1 MTRSV
6 RAEFFA
12 RVLRFEETGVVLAL
26 IALTILFSSLSA
38 EFMTLQTWGNILSFA
53 VVIGVIALGATLLM
67 IAGEY
72 DLSVGSNTAVA
83 GMIFAM
89 GVETWQQNSYAMMAL
104 ALAASTLLGFVN
116 GLVTLTTRIPSF
128 ITTLGALFVWRG
140 AVLAVSG
147 GTPVSL
153 SSARSGAMTWFGTNL
168 GNGFYSAVLWW
179 IGLAIVLSWVL
190 KNTRFGNHMFATG
203 GDADAARSMGV
214 NTTRIKLLTFTLCGF
229 LAGLAGVILFSVLPD
244 LSPTSGESYEL
255 YAIAAAV
262 IGGTALSGGSG
273 TILGTLLGTLL
284 MGVVQTGLVHAKVE
298 NYWFRTFVGLML
310 VLAVILNVRIKV
322 WVERLSR

>member
-1 MTRSV
+1 
-6 RAEFFA
+6 
-12 RVLRFEETGVVLAL
+12 
-26 IALTILFSSLSA
+26 
-38 EFMTLQTWGNILSFA
+38 
-53 VVIGVIALGATLLM
+53 
-67 IAGEY
+67 
-72 DLSVGSNTAVA
+72 
-83 GMIFAM
+83 
-89 GVETWQQNSYAMMAL
+89 
-104 ALAASTLLGFVN
+104 
-116 GLVTLTTRIPSF
+116 
-128 ITTLGALFVWRG
+128 
-140 AVLAVSG
+140 
-147 GTPVSL
+147 
-153 SSARSGAMTWFGTNL
+153 MTWFGTNL

-190 KNTRFGNHMFATG
+190 RNTRFGNHVFATG

-298 NYWFRTFVGLML
+298 NYWFRTFVGIML

-322 WVERLSR
+322 WMERLSR

>member
-1 MTRSV
+1 M
-6 RAEFFA
+6 
-12 RVLRFEETGVVLAL
+12 LAL
-26 IALTILFSSLSA
+26 IALTLLFSSLSP

-89 GVETWQQNSYAMMAL
+89 GVETWQQSSYAMMAL
-104 ALAASTLLGFVN
+104 ALAASTLLGFIN

-153 SSARSGAMTWFGTNL
+153 SSAREGAMTWFGTNL

-179 IGLAIVLSWVL
+179 IGLAIVLSWIL
-190 KNTRFGNHMFATG
+190 KNTRFGNHVFATG

-214 NTTRIKLLTFTLCGF
+214 NTTRIKLLAFTLCGF